1 MPDADQLPRGLRLGS
16 VLGVP
21 VFVMP
26 SWFVLAGLLVVLLSP
41 PLVDSLGATQAYAVT
56 TSFAFLLGLS
66 VLLHEIG
73 HCVVARAFSLPV
85 RSITI
90 TFLAGLTEI
99 VRPPQTPA
107 REYAVAI
114 SGPIVSL
121 LLAATGA
128 GLLPLFDSDS
138 VSGRIVLNL
147 AITNGLIAVLN
158 LLPGL
163 PLDGGRVLRSIL
175 WRVTGDPDRAT
186 RGAAWSGRVLGLL
199 VLPLLLLVGL
209 PALGYGD
216 AGPVSIVFAALL
228 GSYVYTLATVA
239 LRQSQAASRLPQLSA
254 RALTRAAL
262 AVPADLPLAE
272 GVRQANEAGVHGLV
286 VVDGAGRVVAVVSEA
301 AVLATP
307 PVRRPWVSVGTLAR
321 SLDESLVLGADLS
334 GTALVEALQRH
345 PASEYVVRD
354 QATGALGVLS
364 ANDVSRALTQSS

>member
-1 MPDADQLPRGLRLGS
+1 MPDADPLPRGLRLGS

-41 PLVDSLGATQAYAVT
+41 PLVDSLGPTQAYAVT
-56 TSFAFLLGLS
+56 TSFAVLLGLS

-73 HCVVARAFSLPV
+73 HCVVARAFALPV

-114 SGPIVSL
+114 AGPIVSL

-128 GLLPLFDSDS
+128 GLLPLFDDDS
-138 VSGRIVLNL
+138 VSGRIALNL

-199 VLPLLLLVGL
+199 ILPLVLLVAL

-228 GSYVYTLATVA
+228 GSYVYTLATIA
-239 LRQSQAASRLPQLSA
+239 LRQGQAASRLPRLSA
-254 RALTRAAL
+254 RSLTRPAL

-272 GVRQANEAGVHGLV
+272 AVRQANEAGVHGLV
-286 VVDGAGRVVAVVSEA
+286 VVDGAGRLVAVVSEA

-307 PVRRPWVSVGTLAR
+307 PARRPWVSVGTLAR
-321 SLDESLVLGADLS
+321 SLDESLVLDADLS
-334 GTALVEALQRH
+334 GTELVQALQRH
-345 PASEYVVRD
+345 PSSEYVVRD

-364 ANDVSRALTQSS
+364 ASDVSRALTQPS